1 MELNKLARELG
12 KAIQADERYLKLEKC
27 IEANEKDAAL
37 NELMVKIQFIQTA
50 YQSEAQGEG
59 NAEKL
64 AGYDNEF
71 QQLYAQIMQNEN
83 MKNYEEARKDID
95 KMMDYIVGI
104 LTLSVNGEDPETC
117 EPSEHDCSHDHGDD
131 CDCGCHDCH

>member
-1 MELNKLARELG
+1 MELIKLARELG

-37 NELMVKIQFIQTA
+37 NELMAKIQFVQTA

-64 AGYDNEF
+64 AQYDNEF
-71 QQLYAQIMQNEN
+71 QQLYAQVMQNEN
-83 MKNYEEARKDID
+83 MKNYEEARAEID
-95 KMMDYIVGI
+95 KMMNYLVGI
-104 LTLSVNGEDPETC
+104 LALSVNGEDPETC
-117 EPSEHDCSHDHGDD
+117 EPSKNECDHEHD